1 MFDTPFSKGQ
11 WADANNLKD
20 VKPTSNWLP
29 VFQGTNIH
37 GVWLFASDNITLL
50 SYQMT
55 VLNNLFGTDI
65 TVLYT
70 LKAAARPAPNT
81 GKESKSFCT
90 IEATHVADSYAQC
103 LVGWMVLANQLSL
116 DSSHPGRASK

>member
-1 MFDTPFSKGQ
+1 MSLTPVQFSQTGLNTLGYPSNMFDSPFQKGQ
-11 WADANNLKD
+11 WADANNLRD

-50 SYQMT
+50 NYQMT
-55 VLNNLFGTDI
+55 VLNSLFGTDI

-70 LKAAARPAPNT
+70 LKGNSRPAPYK
-81 GKESKSFCT
+81 GHESELT
-90 IEATHVADSYAQC
+90 RII
-103 LVGWMVLANQLSL
+103 
-116 DSSHPGRASK
+116 